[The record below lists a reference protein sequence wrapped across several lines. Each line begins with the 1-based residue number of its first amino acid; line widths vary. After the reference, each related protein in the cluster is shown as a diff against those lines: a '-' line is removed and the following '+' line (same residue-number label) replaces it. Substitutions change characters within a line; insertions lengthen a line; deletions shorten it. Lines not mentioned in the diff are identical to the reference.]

1 VVAYPFYYTELIPL
15 NVPFF
20 PTDSIEPDA
29 LGFFELHRIRQ
40 ILSEYPGLG
49 VELAVQAQDR
59 GGVFLKESREVGE
72 KRLGFINTFFEMSG
86 IGADRRNIY
95 LLQNAERMA
104 NNNLPIQVLIRFFYR
119 S

>member
-1 VVAYPFYYTELIPL
+1 M
-15 NVPFF
+15 
-20 PTDSIEPDA
+20 
-29 LGFFELHRIRQ
+29 
-40 ILSEYPGLG
+40 
-49 VELAVQAQDR
+49 
-59 GGVFLKESREVGE
+59 
-72 KRLGFINTFFEMSG
+72 NTFFEMSG

>member
-1 VVAYPFYYTELIPL
+1 
-15 NVPFF
+15 
-20 PTDSIEPDA
+20 
-29 LGFFELHRIRQ
+29 
-40 ILSEYPGLG
+40 
-49 VELAVQAQDR
+49 ELAIQVQDR
-59 GGVFLKESREVGE
+59 GVVFLKESREVGE
-72 KRLGFINTFFEMSG
+72 KRLGFINTFFEMAG